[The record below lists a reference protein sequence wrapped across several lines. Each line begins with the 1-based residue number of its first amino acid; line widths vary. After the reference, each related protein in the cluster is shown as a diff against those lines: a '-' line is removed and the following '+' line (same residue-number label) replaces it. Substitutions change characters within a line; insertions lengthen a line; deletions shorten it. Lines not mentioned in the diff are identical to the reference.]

1 MNKNLNVPSCLS
13 VVLFV
18 LIVLCVMF
26 YRTSSNYV
34 LSPTPV
40 VVKGS
45 EGSFF
50 DLKYD
55 ISCVPGPE
63 KTAAYYTRDLTPGGY
78 CGAQAFVRNQADYE
92 IIDGIGGS
100 LLNE

>member
-1 MNKNLNVPSCLS
+1 MNKNLNVPSCLI
-13 VVLFV
+13 VVLIV
-18 LIVLCVMF
+18 LIVLCVMSC
-26 YRTSSNYV
+26 RTSSNYL

-55 ISCVPGPE
+55 ISCVPGPD
-63 KTAAYYTRDLTPGGY
+63 KTAAYYTKDLTPGGY
-78 CGAQAFVRNQADYE
+78 CGDQDFVSEKANYE

-100 LLNE
+100 LLDN